1 MAFGQVRLSI
11 DEKIGLISNIATM
24 LTAGIP
30 IADTIAALLEEAK
43 NNQRKILLTL
53 QEDVTAGKQMSE
65 SFAKYPLVFDKVTVN
80 LLKAAEEAGTLEA
93 TLKDLRKTILQE
105 REFSDKVKSAM
116 FYPMVVMVIFFAV
129 LLTML
134 IVVIPRIST
143 VFSRLNVQLPLPTKV
158 LIFVSNFLLTNWI
171 GVIIGTAI
179 LIALFVLLYSTKRE
193 IVFNV
198 LFSLPFIS
206 KLVTQIDITR
216 FSRSLNLLLASGIPI
231 TLSLELAQEVIL
243 KKEVQ
248 DLVAKAR
255 EQANS
260 GHPFSAGLRSKKNI
274 IPSMMIKLMEVG
286 ERSGTLEQ
294 AMMNVSEYMDYTV
307 SKSIKNFT
315 ALLEPAMLVFVGLAV
330 GGMMMAI
337 IAPIYGL
344 ISQVGTR

>member
-1 MAFGQVRLSI
+1 MAFGQVRLSA
-11 DEKIGLISNIATM
+11 DEKIGLISNISTM

-43 NNQRKILLTL
+43 GNQRKILLTL
-53 QEDVTAGKQMSE
+53 QEDVTAGKQISE
-65 SFAKYPLVFDKVTVN
+65 SFARFPFVFDKVTVN

-93 TLKDLRKTILQE
+93 TLKDLQKTILQE

-134 IVVIPRIST
+134 IVVIPRISS
-143 VFSRLNVQLPLPTKV
+143 VFSRLNVELPLPTKI
-158 LIFVSNFLLTNWI
+158 LIFTSNFLLTNWI
-171 GVIIGTAI
+171 AVIIVLAI
-179 LIALFVLLYSTKRE
+179 VIALFVVLYSTKRE
-193 IVFNV
+193 IIFGV
-198 LFSLPFIS
+198 LFSLPLVS

-231 TLSLELAQEVIL
+231 TISLELAQEVIL

-248 DLVAKAR
+248 QLVAQAR
-255 EQANS
+255 EQAIA

-274 IPSMMIKLMEVG
+274 VPSMMIKLMEVG
-286 ERSGTLEQ
+286 ERSGTLEE
-294 AMMNVSEYMDYTV
+294 AMMNVSEHMDYTV
-307 SKSIKNFT
+307 SKSIKKFT
-315 ALLEPAMLVFVGLAV
+315 ALLEPIMLVVVGLAV
-330 GGMMMAI
+330 GGMMLAI